1 MLRSTLSETL
11 KVAIK
16 SKQPRRVST
25 LRLILAAIKDREI
38 AARGESAGGTVN
50 DDEILSIL
58 HKMIK
63 QRRESIRHY
72 EEGGRLELAA
82 QEQEE
87 IHIIKEF
94 LPEQMSH
101 EEVVDAA
108 KAVIEEVEASGLK
121 DMGRTMAALKGRFAG
136 RMDVSD
142 AAGVVKQLL
151 AG

>member
-1 MLRSTLSETL
+1 MLRTRLNERL
-11 KVAIK
+11 KEAVK

-25 LRLILAAIKDREI
+25 LRLIMAAIKDRDI
-38 AARGESAGGTVN
+38 ALRGEGTRETV
-50 DDEILSIL
+50 DEEEILSIL

-72 EEGGRLELAA
+72 EQGGRLELAT

-87 IHIIKEF
+87 IDIIKEF

-101 EEVVDAA
+101 EDVVEAA
-108 KAVIEEVEASGLK
+108 KAVIEEVEAKGLK
-121 DMGRTMAALKGRFAG
+121 DMGRTMAALKQRHAG
-136 RMDVSD
+136 RMDASD
-142 AAGVVKQLL
+142 AASVVKQLL